1 MVYTV
6 DMVYTIGMVY
16 TVDVDAVLSK
26 MGFGAKCWLSVY
38 RLDG

>member
-1 MVYTV
+1 MVFTI
-6 DMVYTIGMVY
+6 DMGYTIDMVY
-16 TVDVDAVLSK
+16 TVDVDAVLNK